1 MLQNWAPG
9 VFAGQAVSPI
19 AGLVQGQQPIQLLQ
33 TIPQQLQQLQQIEV
47 VRQQQLQ
54 QIQQLVQYVAYQL
67 QVLAQHQLL
76 QGPVAVFGAGP
87 GQPYQPFGS
96 GVPGTFSTPLQVM

>member
-9 VFAGQAVSPI
+9 VFAGQTLSPI
-19 AGLVQGQQPIQLLQ
+19 AGLAQGLQPIQLLQ

-54 QIQQLVQYVAYQL
+54 QIQQLVQYIAYQL
-67 QVLAQHQLL
+67 QALSQHQLP
-76 QGPVAVFGAGP
+76 QGSIFGAGP
-87 GQPYQPFGS
+87 GQPYQPFGA

>member
-1 MLQNWAPG
+1 MIQNWAPG
-9 VFAGQAVSPI
+9 VFAGQTLSPI
-19 AGLVQGQQPIQLLQ
+19 AGLTQGLQPIQLLQ

-67 QVLAQHQLL
+67 QALSQHQLP
-76 QGPVAVFGAGP
+76 QGSMALFGGAP
-87 GQPYQPFGS
+87 GQQYQPFGA
-96 GVPGTFSTPLQVM
+96 GVPGTFSTPLHVM